1 MTSCGLR
8 TVSPVG
14 IIYGALTSLSIGMAD
29 LFGRRVVNAKGP
41 IVAGA
46 AMQFVAI
53 ITSLVAVVLVSG
65 RFVVGDVIIGLASGV
80 GIGVGLWGYFSGL
93 ERSSS
98 AVVAPLVATMS
109 AVVPYAYAV
118 VRGSSPALLAVI
130 GAVVALLGLIII
142 TLGAGRTESMAAGLR
157 WGLIS
162 GSGYGFG
169 LSIVI
174 ETTEA
179 SGAWPSVGQRV
190 AAFALMVLLASR
202 VRLDPIPPPGL
213 RITAI
218 AAGVM
223 AGLSTIFFL
232 FGVQADA
239 TSAVVT
245 ASLFPAVSVVVG
257 RLVYGDDVAR
267 RQIVGIA
274 IVLLGVIGVSI
285 A

>member
-1 MTSCGLR
+1 MST
-8 TVSPVG
+8 VG
-14 IIYGALTSLSIGMAD
+14 IIYGALTSLSIGLSD

-41 IVAGA
+41 VVTGA

-53 ITSLVAVVLVSG
+53 ITSLVAVALVPSS
-65 RFVVGDVIIGLASGV
+65 FIVGDAIIGLASGV
-80 GIGVGLWGYFSGL
+80 GIGIGLWGYFSGL

-109 AVVPYAYAV
+109 AVIPYGYAV
-118 VRGSSPALLAVI
+118 ARGASPALLAVF
-130 GAVVALLGLIII
+130 GAAVALTGLIVI
-142 TLGAGRTESMAAGLR
+142 TLGGGRTESMAAGLK
-157 WGLIS
+157 WGLVS

-179 SGAWPSVGQRV
+179 SGAWPSVGQRI
-190 AAFALMVLLASR
+190 AAFALMIALASR
-202 VRLDPIPPPGL
+202 MRLDPRPPPGL
-213 RITAI
+213 RLA
-218 AAGVM
+218 AVVAGVM

-257 RLVYGDDVAR
+257 RLVYGDDVAQ

-274 IVLLGVIGVSI
+274 IVLIGVIGVSI

>member
-1 MTSCGLR
+1 MSA
-8 TVSPVG
+8 VG
-14 IIYGALTSLSIGMAD
+14 IIYGALTALSIGMAD

-41 IVAGA
+41 IVTGA
-46 AMQFVAI
+46 VMQFVAT
-53 ITSLVAVVLVSG
+53 ITSLVAVVVVSST
-65 RFVVGDVIIGLASGV
+65 FVVDDVIIGLASGV

-109 AVVPYAYAV
+109 AVIPYSYAV
-118 VRGSSPALLAVI
+118 VRGAAPALLAVV
-130 GAVVALLGLIII
+130 GAALALAGLIVI
-142 TLGAGRTESMAAGLR
+142 TLGGGRTESMAAGLK
-157 WGLIS
+157 WGLVS

-190 AAFALMVLLASR
+190 AAFVLMVVLASR
-202 VRLDPIPPPGL
+202 MRIDPRPPPGL
-213 RITAI
+213 RLA
-218 AAGVM
+218 AVVAGVM

-239 TSAVVT
+239 TSAVVM

-257 RLVYGDDVAR
+257 RFVYGDDVAR
-267 RQIVGIA
+267 RQILGIA
-274 IVLLGVIGVSI
+274 IVLLGVIGVSV

>member
-1 MTSCGLR
+1 
-8 TVSPVG
+8 VSPVG
-14 IIYGALTSLSIGMAD
+14 IIYGALTSLSIGLAD
-29 LFGRRVVNAKGP
+29 LFGRRVVNTKGP

-53 ITSLVAVVLVSG
+53 ITSVLAVVLVPG
-65 RFVVGDVIIGLASGV
+65 RFIVGDVVIGLASGL
-80 GIGVGLWGYFSGL
+80 GIGIGLWGYFSGL

-109 AVVPYAYAV
+109 AVVPYTYAV
-118 VRGSSPALLAVI
+118 VRGASPALLAVL
-130 GAVVALLGLIII
+130 GAVVALVGLIVI

-157 WGLIS
+157 WGLVS

-174 ETTEA
+174 ETDEA
-179 SGAWPSVGQRV
+179 SGAWPSVGQRI
-190 AAFALMVLLASR
+190 AAFGLMILLAR
-202 VRLDPIPPPGL
+202 RARLHPIPPPGL
-213 RITAI
+213 RVTAV

-257 RLVYGDDVAR
+257 RFVYSDDVSQ

-274 IVLLGVIGVSI
+274 IVLLGVIGVSV

>member
-1 MTSCGLR
+1 MST
-8 TVSPVG
+8 VG
-14 IIYGALTSLSIGMAD
+14 IIYGALTSLSIGLSD

-41 IVAGA
+41 VVTGA

-53 ITSLVAVVLVSG
+53 ITSLVAVALVPSS
-65 RFVVGDVIIGLASGV
+65 FIVGDAIIGLASGV
-80 GIGVGLWGYFSGL
+80 GIGIGLWGYFSGL

-109 AVVPYAYAV
+109 AVIPYGYAV
-118 VRGSSPALLAVI
+118 ARGASPALLAVF
-130 GAVVALLGLIII
+130 GATVALTGLIVI
-142 TLGAGRTESMAAGLR
+142 TLGGGRTESMAAGLK
-157 WGLIS
+157 WGLVS

-179 SGAWPSVGQRV
+179 SGAWPSVGQRI
-190 AAFALMVLLASR
+190 AAFALMIALASR
-202 VRLDPIPPPGL
+202 MRLDPRPPPGL
-213 RITAI
+213 RLA
-218 AAGVM
+218 AVVAGVM

-257 RLVYGDDVAR
+257 RLVYGDDVAQ

-274 IVLLGVIGVSI
+274 IVLIGVIGVSI

>member
-1 MTSCGLR
+1 MSQ
-8 TVSPVG
+8 VG
-14 IIYGALTSLSIGMAD
+14 IIYGALTSLSIGLSD
-29 LFGRRVVNAKGP
+29 LFGRRIVNAKGP

-65 RFVVGDVIIGLASGV
+65 RFIVGDVIIGLASGI

-93 ERSSS
+93 QRSSS

-109 AVVPYAYAV
+109 AVIPYVYAV
-118 VRGSSPALLAVI
+118 VRGASPALLAVV
-130 GAVVALLGLIII
+130 GAAVALGGLIVI
-142 TLGAGRTESMAAGLR
+142 TLGGGRTESMAAGLK
-157 WGLIS
+157 WGLVS

-174 ETTEA
+174 ETAEA

-190 AAFALMVLLASR
+190 SAFILMVALASR
-202 VRLDPIPPPGL
+202 TRLDPRPPPGL
-213 RITAI
+213 RVAAV

-232 FGVQADA
+232 FGVQVDA
-239 TSAVVT
+239 TSTVVT

-257 RLVYGDDVAR
+257 RLVYGDDVAQ
-267 RQIVGIA
+267 RQILGIA

>member
-1 MTSCGLR
+1 M
-8 TVSPVG
+8 G
-14 IIYGALTSLSIGMAD
+14 ILFGALTSLSIGFAD
-29 LFGRRVVNAKGP
+29 LFGRRVVNARGP
-41 IVAGA
+41 VVAGA
-46 AMQFVAI
+46 VMQAVAI
-53 ITSLVAVVLVSG
+53 LTSLAALLVVSST
-65 RFVVGDVIIGLASGV
+65 FIVGDVIIGLASGV

-109 AVVPYAYAV
+109 AVIPYAYAV
-118 VRGSSPALLAVI
+118 ARGASPALLAVI
-130 GAVVALLGLIII
+130 GAVVALVGLVAI
-142 TLGAGRTESMAAGLR
+142 TIGGGRTESMGAGLR
-157 WGLIS
+157 WGAVS
-162 GSGYGFG
+162 GCGYGFG

-174 ETTEA
+174 EADEA

-190 AAFALMVLLASR
+190 AALALMLVVAR
-202 VRLDPIPPPGL
+202 RMQLDPRPPAGL
-213 RITAI
+213 RVTAV

-223 AGLSTIFFL
+223 AGLSTLFFL

-257 RLVYGDDVAR
+257 RVVYGDDVAR
-267 RQIVGIA
+267 RQVVGIA
-274 IVLLGVIGVSI
+274 IVLVGVIGISI

>member
-1 MTSCGLR
+1 M
-8 TVSPVG
+8 G
-14 IIYGALTSLSIGMAD
+14 IIYGALTSLSIGLSD
-29 LFGRRVVNAKGP
+29 LFGRRVVNARGP

-53 ITSLVAVVLVSG
+53 ITSLVAVALVSS

-93 ERSSS
+93 ERSTS
-98 AVVAPLVATMS
+98 AVVAPVVATMS
-109 AVVPYAYAV
+109 AVIPYAYAV
-118 VRGSSPALLAVI
+118 ARGATPALLAVV
-130 GAVVALLGLIII
+130 GAAVALAGLIII
-142 TLGAGRTESMAAGLR
+142 TLGGGRTESMAAGLR
-157 WGLIS
+157 WGVVS

-174 ETTEA
+174 EATDA
-179 SGAWPSVGQRV
+179 SGAWPSVGQRI
-190 AAFALMVLLASR
+190 AAFALMIALASR
-202 VRLDPIPPPGL
+202 MRLDPRPPLGL
-213 RITAI
+213 RVA
-218 AAGVM
+218 AVVAGVM

-257 RLVYGDDVAR
+257 RLVYGDDVVP
-267 RQIVGIA
+267 RQILGIA
-274 IVLLGVIGVSI
+274 IVLLGVIGVSVT
-285 A
+285 

>member
-1 MTSCGLR
+1 MSI
-8 TVSPVG
+8 VG
-14 IIYGALTSLSIGMAD
+14 IIYGALTSLSIGLAD

-46 AMQFVAI
+46 AMQFIAI
-53 ITSLVAVVLVSG
+53 ITSLVAVVVVSS
-65 RFVVGDVIIGLASGV
+65 RFVVGDLIIGLASGL

-109 AVVPYAYAV
+109 AVIPYGYAV
-118 VRGSSPALLAVI
+118 VRGASPELLAVA
-130 GAVVALLGLIII
+130 GAVVALVGLIVI
-142 TLGAGRTESMAAGLR
+142 TLGGGRTSAMAAGLK
-157 WGLIS
+157 WGVVS

-179 SGAWPSVGQRV
+179 SGAWPSVGQRL
-190 AAFALMVLLASR
+190 AAFALMVILASR
-202 VRLDPIPPPGL
+202 MRVDPRPPRGL
-213 RITAI
+213 RVAAV

-223 AGLSTIFFL
+223 AGLSTIFFI

-239 TSAVVT
+239 TSAVVM

-257 RLVYGDDVAR
+257 RFVYGDDVAR
-267 RQIVGIA
+267 RQICGIA

>member
-1 MTSCGLR
+1 M
-8 TVSPVG
+8 
-14 IIYGALTSLSIGMAD
+14 TSLSIGMSD
-29 LFGRRVVNAKGP
+29 LFGRRVVHSSGP
-41 IVAGA
+41 VVAGA

-53 ITSLVAVVLVSG
+53 VTSLVAVLIVSG
-65 RFVVGDVIIGLASGV
+65 TFVLADVVIGLASGI

-109 AVVPYAYAV
+109 AVIPYGYAV
-118 VRGSSPALLAVI
+118 VRGASPALLAVV
-130 GAVVALLGLIII
+130 GAAVALAGLIII
-142 TLGAGRTESMAAGLR
+142 TLGAGRTTSMASGLK
-157 WGLIS
+157 WGLVS

-174 ETTEA
+174 ETNEV
-179 SGAWPSVGQRV
+179 SGAWPSVGQRI
-190 AAFALMVLLASR
+190 AAFTLMVILASR
-202 VRLDPIPPPGL
+202 MRIDPRPPVGL
-213 RITAI
+213 RLAAI

-223 AGLSTIFFL
+223 AGLSTIFFI

-239 TSAVVT
+239 TSAVVM

-257 RLVYGDDVAR
+257 RFVYGDDVAQ

-274 IVLLGVIGVSI
+274 VVLLGVIGVSV